1 VVKKQKMNIKIA
13 RYWLLLC
20 CLPATMTV
28 RAQAYDLLIKNGH
41 LIDAKNKI
49 DGVMDVAVKDG
60 KIAKVSGNIPAGESK
75 KVIDAT
81 GLYVSPGFI
90 DIHTHVFVGS
100 RAATFADGFSS
111 LSPDDFTF
119 RSGVTTVVDAGT
131 SGWRNFPLFKE
142 HVIDQSKTRV
152 LAFLNIAGDGMSGDP
167 GEQDLNDMNAELT
180 SLMIKKY
187 SAIIVGVKIG
197 HYSGSDWAPFD
208 RALQAATES
217 GTILF
222 VECHLPK
229 YSLQDQ
235 LARMRPGDIM
245 THTYEKIAERA
256 PIVDS
261 NGVLLRCVVDAQ
273 KRGILFDVGHGGAGF
288 WFSVARPA
296 VKQGL
301 LPNSFG
307 TDLHRFSMNSGM
319 KNMSNV
325 MSKFLNMGMDLP
337 DVIRRATWSAALS
350 IKREDLGQLSEG
362 ADADITVFGLLRG
375 KFGFIDAEGVKME
388 GDRKLETELT
398 IREGKLVYDL
408 NGLAA
413 KAN

>member
-1 VVKKQKMNIKIA
+1 
-13 RYWLLLC
+13 
-20 CLPATMTV
+20 
-28 RAQAYDLLIKNGH
+28 
-41 LIDAKNKI
+41 
-49 DGVMDVAVKDG
+49 
-60 KIAKVSGNIPAGESK
+60 
-75 KVIDAT
+75 
-81 GLYVSPGFI
+81 
-90 DIHTHVFVGS
+90 
-100 RAATFADGFSS
+100 
-111 LSPDDFTF
+111 
-119 RSGVTTVVDAGT
+119 
-131 SGWRNFPLFKE
+131 
-142 HVIDQSKTRV
+142 
-152 LAFLNIAGDGMSGDP
+152 
-167 GEQDLNDMNAELT
+167 
-180 SLMIKKY
+180 
-187 SAIIVGVKIG
+187 
-197 HYSGSDWAPFD
+197 
-208 RALQAATES
+208 LQAATAS
-217 GTILF
+217 GTVLF

-245 THTYEKIAERA
+245 THAYEKIAERS
-256 PIVDS
+256 PITDS
-261 NGVLLRCVVDAQ
+261 NGILLPCVLEAQ

-375 KFGFIDAEGVKME
+375 KFGFIDAEGSRME
-388 GDRKLETELT
+388 GDRKIETELT
-398 IREGKLVYDL
+398 IRDGKVVYDL

-413 KAN
+413 KANSK